1 MTLHLDN
8 ALRVEYAMSIVFY
21 SHPDSHTFHTC
32 NMPGSNSKGNTITS
46 TLNQWQHKF
55 NPLLAFIQSF
65 NEINNKK

>member
-32 NMPGSNSKGNTITS
+32 NMPRSNSKGNTITS
-46 TLNQWQHKF
+46 TLNQ
-55 NPLLAFIQSF
+55 
-65 NEINNKK
+65 